1 MPEVTKNYHRVSVKR
16 RRKNSDLKEVAIS
29 EGIKTLY
36 DVKNKIVVAYLLDK
50 KNYTMKEA
58 KKWVQRHKDSDFH
71 RQIIR
76 NKVLIGSMDEL
87 YSSKEEVLRKVLEEL
102 K

>member
-1 MPEVTKNYHRVSVKR
+1 
-16 RRKNSDLKEVAIS
+16 
-29 EGIKTLY
+29 
-36 DVKNKIVVAYLLDK
+36 
-50 KNYTMKEA
+50 MKEA